1 MPLNLFGNELWLLF
15 FLRLLWRYCI
25 LSEYN
30 QIQNILIFLPIYVTT
45 CLSACD
51 AIPPSP
57 LLLHGQTVF
66 FFQVQRSKPPQLIG
80 SLLWQHEFL
89 LRTDFTFHV
98 LWQCVPYSPLLT
110 TSSDPVLFSVYFWDQ
125 TVVWSGGLPLFL
137 LSRLEMKEEHRVTLG
152 GPCRRREPQGL
163 LLLVSQLAKFPQRW
177 CKPEEVKRQR
187 SAVDWPL

>member
-1 MPLNLFGNELWLLF
+1 MNYDF
-15 FLRLLWRYCI
+15 FFFTTAVTI
-25 LSEYN
+25 LHFVRIQPNSEYF
-30 QIQNILIFLPIYVTT
+30 NIFTNICNNMSK
-45 CLSACD
+45 CLWCN
-51 AIPPSP
+51 PPSP

>member
-1 MPLNLFGNELWLLF
+1 MN
-15 FLRLLWRYCI
+15 YDC
-25 LSEYN
+25 
-30 QIQNILIFLPIYVTT
+30 
-45 CLSACD
+45 
-51 AIPPSP
+51 
-57 LLLHGQTVF
+57 F
-66 FFQVQRSKPPQLIG
+66 FFTILHFVTIQPNSGYFNIFTNICNNMSKCLWCNPPLPFTSAWSCSFFRCKDQ
-80 SLLWQHEFL
+80 SLHSWLAAFYDSMSSSSA
-89 LRTDFTFHV
+89 DFTFHV